1 MYASIGLSRSES
13 IVDNSNHGHV
23 AVDGDN
29 MVMNDERMNESPLSE
44 ARENEVFA
52 LEVGLML

>member
-13 IVDNSNHGHV
+13 NVDNSNNGHDV
-23 AVDGDN
+23 AVD
-29 MVMNDERMNESPLSE
+29 MVTNDEMNESPLSE

-52 LEVGLML
+52 LEIGLML

>member
-13 IVDNSNHGHV
+13 IVDNSSNHGHV

-29 MVMNDERMNESPLSE
+29 MNDERMNESPLSE